1 VRTEQAPHVAVD
13 ARMVGHSGIGTYLSN
28 LLPRIAAHRP
38 AWRWTL
44 IGKSNA
50 LLGLDWPADA
60 KVRVA
65 ESDVPIYSIREQL
78 ELAVKAPRDANLFW
92 SPHYNI
98 PLAYVGR
105 LMVTLHDIGHL
116 SLPQFFPGAAQRV
129 YSRTMFGALRLRARA
144 IVCDSE
150 FTRGE
155 YARLVGVGK
164 ANPRVVFPGIDSVW
178 MTPAS
183 PISPHPRPYLVCV
196 GVVKAHK
203 NVGTLIHAFAKIMHE
218 IPHDLVVVGRR
229 AGMRTVD
236 EEAER
241 AAEPLGSRVVFT
253 GEVPFDRLRD
263 YVAHAAALV
272 TTSLHEGFGL
282 PPLEAMAAGTPCVVS
297 NVTALP
303 EAAGDAALY
312 CDPRNAEDVA
322 VQIRRLL
329 TDAELR
335 RALIEK
341 GRQRAA
347 TFTWER
353 CAAQTAGVMD
363 EALS

>member
-1 VRTEQAPHVAVD
+1 
-13 ARMVGHSGIGTYLSN
+13 
-28 LLPRIAAHRP
+28 
-38 AWRWTL
+38 
-44 IGKSNA
+44 
-50 LLGLDWPADA
+50 
-60 KVRVA
+60 
-65 ESDVPIYSIREQL
+65 
-78 ELAVKAPRDANLFW
+78 
-92 SPHYNI
+92 
-98 PLAYVGR
+98 
-105 LMVTLHDIGHL
+105 
-116 SLPQFFPGAAQRV
+116 
-129 YSRTMFGALRLRARA
+129 MFGALRLRARA

-150 FTRGE
+150 FTRSE

-183 PISPHPRPYLVCV
+183 PTSPHPRPYIVCV

-203 NVGTLIHAFAKIMHE
+203 NVGTLVHAFATIMNE

-229 AGMRTVD
+229 AGMRSVD

-241 AAEPLGSRVVFT
+241 AAEPLGSRVLFT

-312 CDPRNAEDVA
+312 CDPRDADDVA
-322 VQIRRLL
+322 RQIRRLL

-335 RALIEK
+335 RVLIEK
-341 GRQRAA
+341 GRERAA

-353 CAAQTAGVMD
+353 CAAQTAQVMD
-363 EALS
+363 AALSS